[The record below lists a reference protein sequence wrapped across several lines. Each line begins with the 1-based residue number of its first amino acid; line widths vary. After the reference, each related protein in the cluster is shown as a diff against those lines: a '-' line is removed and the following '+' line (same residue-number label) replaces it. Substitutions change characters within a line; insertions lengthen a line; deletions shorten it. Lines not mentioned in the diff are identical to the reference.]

1 VRLCKKWLCNFFSVA
16 VAVSFTAAAA
26 AATTEQG
33 WPAKPVT
40 IVVSF
45 VPGGATD
52 LVGRIIASEL
62 SSALGQNFIVANR
75 PGAAGQVGT
84 EYVASQPNDGYTLL
98 ISATGHVMAPSIQPK
113 VSYHPV
119 NDFEPVSLLITM
131 PNLLVVNPSLPAK
144 TFTEFV
150 QWGKTQQSI
159 PYGSAGVGGAT
170 HLSGELLRHLS
181 HLPLTHVGYK
191 GNGPSMSDTVSGHIQ
206 VAFVDTVSVGA
217 LVSTGKLRALAVTS
231 AQRSKLYPEVPTI
244 AESGYKNYDLIN
256 WVGLYAP
263 AGTPKAIVERLNLE
277 VTKIMNK
284 PEVIERM
291 DNLGADSTN
300 KLDPAAFRTF
310 VANQVQRWQETIQVT
325 GVKIQE

>member
-1 VRLCKKWLCNFFSVA
+1 MASVETYFPLLAVLYDPFMAYCERGKFVTEHVFISDTNLSGRVIFF
-16 VAVSFTAAAA
+16 
-26 AATTEQG
+26 
-33 WPAKPVT
+33 
-40 IVVSF
+40 I
-45 VPGGATD
+45 
-52 LVGRIIASEL
+52 
-62 SSALGQNFIVANR
+62 
-75 PGAAGQVGT
+75 
-84 EYVASQPNDGYTLL
+84 
-98 ISATGHVMAPSIQPK
+98 
-113 VSYHPV
+113 
-119 NDFEPVSLLITM
+119 SLLITM

-144 TFTEFV
+144 TFAEFV
-150 QWGKTQQSI
+150 QWGKGQQSS

-181 HLPLTHVGYK
+181 QLPLTHVGYK

-244 AESGYKNYDLIN
+244 AESGYINYDLIN

-263 AGTPKAIVERLNLE
+263 AGTPKAIIERLNLE
-277 VTKIMNK
+277 VAKIMNK

-291 DNLGADSTN
+291 EKLGADSTN
-300 KLDPAAFRTF
+300 KLDPAAFRSF